1 MNINQTLSTIKD
13 ICNDFSNLPKT
24 MEQNINKEEFKNY
37 LLETKKIDLMIINN
51 FLDLIYDDN
60 EEDKNNIQTNHF
72 LEKYISLLKILDT
85 NESEDENKE
94 KNQKENTINEEEI
107 NKIEFGSPIRDNLI
121 NKYEDD
127 NSIDPSELFKE
138 MNFKN
143 NNENNF
149 QNKNFNSIIRPSN
162 DFNFGTLKNL
172 KITEDIITKEIAQ
185 KKNSDEK
192 KKNEKYKKITKNKSN
207 TNILNNIIHNQ
218 RHLSIKQKL
227 QDVFFQI
234 HKPSDIKRY
243 NIYPVFNSKNYNST
257 QNIINNHKIFIPSPR
272 KVDNDF
278 FIQIN
283 NKINILNHHSP
294 SKINNMNLY
303 NNSNNNFKKIN
314 YRNDDINQKLKGL
327 NDILF
332 SKDIIKINKGN
343 LLNSDDFYTLE
354 DKITQF
360 EKRKYEIKRKQN
372 RITNIILDEKKENEI
387 EK

>member
-24 MEQNINKEEFKNY
+24 MEQNINKEELKNY

-343 LLNSDDFYTLE
+343 LFNSDNFYTLE
-354 DKITQF
+354 DKINQF
-360 EKRKYEIKRKQN
+360 EKRKHEIKRKQN

>member
-1 MNINQTLSTIKD
+1 MNINQTLSIIKER
-13 ICNDFSNLPKT
+13 CNDFSNLPKT
-24 MEQNINKEEFKNY
+24 MEQNINKEELKNY
-37 LLETKKIDLMIINN
+37 LLETMKIELIIINN

-60 EEDKNNIQTNHF
+60 EEDKNNVPTNHF

-85 NESEDENKE
+85 NESEEDNKE
-94 KNQKENTINEEEI
+94 KNQKDNSINEEEI

-172 KITEDIITKEIAQ
+172 KITEDIIKKEIAQ

-257 QNIINNHKIFIPSPR
+257 QNIINKNKIFIPSPR
-272 KVDNDF
+272 KVDKDF

-283 NKINILNHHSP
+283 NKINNLNHHSP
-294 SKINNMNLY
+294 SKKNNMNLY

-360 EKRKYEIKRKQN
+360 EKRKHEIKRKQN
-372 RITNIILDEKKENEI
+372 RITNIILDEKKENII

>member
-1 MNINQTLSTIKD
+1 MNINQTLSTIKE

-24 MEQNINKEEFKNY
+24 MEQNINKEELKNY

-243 NIYPVFNSKNYNST
+243 NIHPVFNSKNYNST

>member
-1 MNINQTLSTIKD
+1 MNINQTLSTIKE

-24 MEQNINKEEFKNY
+24 MEQNINKEELKNY

-343 LLNSDDFYTLE
+343 LFNSDNFYTLE
-354 DKITQF
+354 DKINQF
-360 EKRKYEIKRKQN
+360 EKRKHEIKRKQN
-372 RITNIILDEKKENEI
+372 RITNIILDEKKENII

>member
-185 KKNSDEK
+185 KKK
-192 KKNEKYKKITKNKSN
+192 
-207 TNILNNIIHNQ
+207 
-218 RHLSIKQKL
+218 
-227 QDVFFQI
+227 
-234 HKPSDIKRY
+234 
-243 NIYPVFNSKNYNST
+243 
-257 QNIINNHKIFIPSPR
+257 
-272 KVDNDF
+272 
-278 FIQIN
+278 
-283 NKINILNHHSP
+283 
-294 SKINNMNLY
+294 
-303 NNSNNNFKKIN
+303 
-314 YRNDDINQKLKGL
+314 
-327 NDILF
+327 
-332 SKDIIKINKGN
+332 
-343 LLNSDDFYTLE
+343 
-354 DKITQF
+354 
-360 EKRKYEIKRKQN
+360 
-372 RITNIILDEKKENEI
+372 
-387 EK
+387 

>member
-1 MNINQTLSTIKD
+1 MNINQTLSTIKE

-24 MEQNINKEEFKNY
+24 MEQNINKEELKNY

>member
-1 MNINQTLSTIKD
+1 MNINQTLSIIKER
-13 ICNDFSNLPKT
+13 CNDFSNLPKT
-24 MEQNINKEEFKNY
+24 MEQNINKEELKNY
-37 LLETKKIDLMIINN
+37 LLETMKIDLIIINN

-60 EEDKNNIQTNHF
+60 EEDKNNVPTNHF

-85 NESEDENKE
+85 NESEEDNKE
-94 KNQKENTINEEEI
+94 KNQKDNSINEEEI

-143 NNENNF
+143 NYENNF
-149 QNKNFNSIIRPSN
+149 QNNNFNSIIRPSN
-162 DFNFGTLKNL
+162 NFNFDTLKNL
-172 KITEDIITKEIAQ
+172 KITDDIIKKEIVQ
-185 KKNSDEK
+185 ENNNDEK
-192 KKNEKYKKITKNKSN
+192 KINEKYKKIIKNHSN

-234 HKPSDIKRY
+234 HKPNDIKRY
-243 NIYPVFNSKNYNST
+243 NIHPVFNSKNYNST
-257 QNIINNHKIFIPSPR
+257 QNIINKNKIFIPSPR
-272 KVDNDF
+272 KVDKDF

-283 NKINILNHHSP
+283 NKINNLNHHSP
-294 SKINNMNLY
+294 SKKNNMNLY
-303 NNSNNNFKKIN
+303 NNVKNNYKKIN
-314 YRNDDINQKLKGL
+314 FRNEDINKKLKGL

-343 LLNSDDFYTLE
+343 LFNSDNFYTLE
-354 DKITQF
+354 DKINQF
-360 EKRKYEIKRKQN
+360 EKRKHEIKRKQN
-372 RITNIILDEKKENEI
+372 RITNIILDEKKENII